1 MLCFQQQQKTLR
13 WRGGLRRR
21 YRRIHTPRLRHCGLL
36 CPFTSLTMTSAINLS
51 YELSNWSDLLSEQ
64 IQKAQDKMTETQ
76 RRSIENAL
84 DGLQGASVS
93 GLMQV
98 STNDTRRMFTI
109 KELCD
114 SVQHETS
121 QQRIMASAVDDILFG
136 SDGLISR
143 AGGGR
148 ADHLMEDIEVAY
160 IVQPSKGV
168 EIGPIITSGRNRL
181 LALQIALKAAAP
193 TSSLD
198 DVKLRCSTVTFS
210 SRDDVERRI
219 VAANMGS
226 RSMARAEIR
235 ERKAG
240 SKGLNTSS
248 RDALITS
255 LGTATSNKVY
265 APAFG
270 ALVRL
275 CAAEKDLPVL
285 TVDQFAASG
294 VTVYNSLLK
303 ANKDLNSRVDENT
316 DLLVQ
321 MADCAC
327 DNIQAALPEVEAN
340 RARGAK
346 SHKLAKILTRK
357 VAERYQLS
365 VVA

>member
-1 MLCFQQQQKTLR
+1 
-13 WRGGLRRR
+13 
-21 YRRIHTPRLRHCGLL
+21 
-36 CPFTSLTMTSAINLS
+36 
-51 YELSNWSDLLSEQ
+51 
-64 IQKAQDKMTETQ
+64 MTETQ
-76 RRSIENAL
+76 KRSIENAL
-84 DGLQGASVS
+84 DGIQGASVS

-148 ADHLMEDIEVAY
+148 ADYLMEDIEVAY

-198 DVKLRCSTVTFS
+198 DVQLRCSTVKFS

-240 SKGLNTSS
+240 SKGRRWRHRHSS
-248 RDALITS
+248 CLPALS
-255 LGTATSNKVY
+255 AEYVAT
-265 APAFG
+265 
-270 ALVRL
+270 
-275 CAAEKDLPVL
+275 
-285 TVDQFAASG
+285 
-294 VTVYNSLLK
+294 
-303 ANKDLNSRVDENT
+303 
-316 DLLVQ
+316 
-321 MADCAC
+321 
-327 DNIQAALPEVEAN
+327 
-340 RARGAK
+340 
-346 SHKLAKILTRK
+346 
-357 VAERYQLS
+357 
-365 VVA
+365 